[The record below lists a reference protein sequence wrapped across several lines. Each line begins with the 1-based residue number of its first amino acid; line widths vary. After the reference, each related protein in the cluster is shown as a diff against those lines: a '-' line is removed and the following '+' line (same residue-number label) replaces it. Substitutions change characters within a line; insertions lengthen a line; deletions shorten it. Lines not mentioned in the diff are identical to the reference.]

1 MLNPL
6 NYVYP
11 AMMVFAAIA
20 DDPLLL
26 AVVAFTAGALAVAC
40 FS

>member
-1 MLNPL
+1 MILLVWADRLLALLLSPL
-6 NYVYP
+6 T
-11 AMMVFAAIA
+11 
-20 DDPLLL
+20 LLL